1 MGQGITRKLMN
12 WLGHLTGNL
21 CSHRRVWLCTRR
33 QLSGTQMTS
42 WSQSGLWRHPTAQE
56 VSRCWEPGSGQMHRP
71 QEPQGQTA
79 AAHPSRNL
87 WDWTRCVFQQV
98 PDRAHSQT
106 SCLGLENRNQRQGIT
121 SLSVHKGWKLS
132 LPVRHS
138 LGKEQRKGG
147 KTALTGHLQGKE
159 RCKLKERGFY
169 IIGKFCEPP

>member
-98 PDRAHSQT
+98 PDRLTPRPAALVWRTGTRGKVSRLYQYIK
-106 SCLGLENRNQRQGIT
+106 GENFL
-121 SLSVHKGWKLS
+121 SLSDTVSVRSRGREGRRPWQDTCKVKRDVNWK
-132 LPVRHS
+132 
-138 LGKEQRKGG
+138 
-147 KTALTGHLQGKE
+147 
-159 RCKLKERGFY
+159 RGAS
-169 IIGKFCEPP
+169 I